1 MEFRFEIKADS
12 MIVKQETSKLQ
23 MAISK
28 RMYEEYN

>member
-12 MIVKQETSKLQ
+12 MIKQETSKSQ

>member
-12 MIVKQETSKLQ
+12 MIIKQETSKFQ

-28 RMYEEYN
+28 RMYDEYN